1 MENNGTMSSH
11 VRPCP
16 CRTKTFGRHCT
27 ALVSIC
33 KASPR
38 HGGAWPG
45 WPNTFHVSK
54 LFVSPD
60 FQRLPATSSD
70 FQDDAVPTKSFG
82 QRLRQKLPEAEA
94 LGADVLYL
102 GHIPGAPWRC
112 WHIWKHYFLLDFWV
126 TFWLICFDMFRHVVH
141 ICPHVVHMLTV
152 SVGGLLFSLSPHMA
166 SVVPKFSHSLHY
178 VTVPLRGFRWCGAW
192 WAVATIPYNTKQD
205 WYQWIASSS
214 ALCPGRRRN
223 LDFTKLSIFG
233 RGRPRKISHFRY
245 LSYFEDFNVQS
256 KHIEVLFV
264 SLKLWYR
271 FPYVSVK
278 DGCLR
283 TMAPRS
289 KKAEGSGSG
298 IISGSGWRYLDSGHI
313 FAIFHTSHMLVM
325 LVNDSE

>member
-11 VRPCP
+11 VKPCP

-60 FQRLPATSSD
+60 FQRLPATSRMMRCL
-70 FQDDAVPTKSFG
+70 
-82 QRLRQKLPEAEA
+82 QRALDSACVRSYQKQKPLEQMCCTWDTSQV
-94 LGADVLYL
+94 LHGGAD
-102 GHIPGAPWRC
+102 
-112 WHIWKHYFLLDFWV
+112 
-126 TFWLICFDMFRHVVH
+126 TFGNITFCLTFGWLFGWYVLICFDMLSTF
-141 ICPHVVHMLTV
+141 VHMLSTCWRSV
-152 SVGGLLFSLSPHMA
+152 SADFCSVLSPHMA

-264 SLKLWYR
+264 SWKLWYR